1 MAVITWHCR
10 EGRATIFDPERPSPA
25 IFRGIPAAI
34 HMTELSTL
42 LQQLGPVGLA
52 ILVMAWML
60 KNGQSDR
67 ENFLT
72 RLDKLNETMAESH
85 KSFIAALA
93 TLQTSVDTLQ
103 KAQARLASS
112 MDEMSK
118 SLIKIE
124 ALNGKDA

>member
-1 MAVITWHCR
+1 
-10 EGRATIFDPERPSPA
+10 
-25 IFRGIPAAI
+25 
-34 HMTELSTL
+34 MTELSTL
-42 LQQLGPVGLA
+42 FQQLGPVGLA

-85 KSFIAALA
+85 KQFIAALA
-93 TLQTSVDTLQ
+93 TLQTSVDTLM
-103 KAQARLASS
+103 KAQARLAAS
-112 MDEMSK
+112 MEEVSK
-118 SLIKIE
+118 TLVKLE